1 MWFTRVSIQHPVFA
15 TMVMLAFV
23 VVGLFSYKR
32 LEVEQFPDINFP
44 VVLVQTD
51 FAGASP
57 EVIESE
63 ITRRVEE
70 IVNTISGINEISS
83 RSYEGISL
91 VIIRFDLSVDP
102 VQAAQEVRE
111 KLALIKPLL
120 KSGVKEPL
128 ITRFDPD
135 ENPIVSIALRS
146 DTVPARTLTTLADQT
161 VKRKLQN
168 VRGVGRISL
177 VGGVRREIAIHLKP
191 KALESFRISAEQVL
205 AVIRS
210 ENQDLPAGP
219 LLGGDRDP
227 TVQVQGRLKSA
238 DAFANLIVARRFGQ
252 PVYLHQLASVVDGE
266 EEVESLALVNGQRAI
281 ALDIVKAQGENTIAV
296 ADAVLA
302 ATAQLQKEMPQ
313 GVEIS
318 VVRDA
323 SRAIRN
329 SVASVQRNIVEG
341 ALLTIFIVFLFLS
354 SWRSTVITGL
364 TLPIALIGTF
374 SVMFFMGFSINL
386 VTLLGLAICVGLLID
401 DAIVVRENIV
411 RHQAMLDDHREA
423 ALIGTKEIG
432 LAVLAT
438 TLTIVAV
445 FLPIGFMGGII
456 GRFFKQFGV
465 TVAFAVL
472 LSMLISF
479 TLDPML
485 SSVWRD
491 PDAHGPQGKGWIASM
506 LRSFQALMQKLERSY
521 VSLLRWGLL
530 NRGKTMLIAVMSFVI
545 AVPLIRLVGTE
556 FVPVADNN
564 EVFIRF
570 YTPEGSSIQATKERT
585 LLAIKALED
594 LPGLTDTYATINSG
608 ITQGKNYV
616 TLVCRLKPRAER
628 PLAVDQLRSP
638 IRSLLK
644 QIPGITV
651 TDIGGGDAVGAGKP
665 IQVSVQGPDSK
676 ELERIVAEVLPKI
689 QTIPG
694 IVDIDTSSK
703 PGKPAIMVE
712 LDRDLASDRGITLA
726 QIASNL
732 RILLAG
738 EAASTW
744 RAPDD
749 ENYDVRL
756 RLEPEAR
763 HSIDD
768 LARLPILSQIPE
780 ADGSPRSMALGSVAK
795 LSESQSPTQI
805 NRKNLIRE
813 IAITAGADGVPPGT
827 VGLQVQEALASI
839 SLAPGYR
846 FVTGGATKDMIESA
860 GYAIQALLLAVI
872 FIYMILASQFGS
884 FSQPIAIM
892 ASLPLALIGVVLA
905 LLIFGST
912 FNMFSMIG
920 FIMLMGLVTK
930 NAILLVDFANQA
942 RVKGISRDTALL
954 QAAEIR
960 LRPILMT
967 SLAMVFGMIPLA
979 LGLGAGSEQRAP
991 MGQAVIGGVI
1001 TSSLL
1006 TLLVVPV
1013 LYAMLDDLKT
1023 TIRRTLHKSKLKS

>member
-1 MWFTRVSIQHPVFA
+1 
-15 TMVMLAFV
+15 MVMLAFV

-83 RSYEGISL
+83 RSYEGVSL

-205 AVIRS
+205 TVIRS

-219 LLGGDRDP
+219 LLGGGTDP

-302 ATAQLQKEMPQ
+302 ATTQLQKEMPQ

-491 PDAHGPQGKGWIASM
+491 PDARGPQGKGWIASI
-506 LRSFQALMQKLERSY
+506 LRSFQSVIQKLEQSY
-521 VSLLRWGLL
+521 VSLLRWGL
-530 NRGKTMLIAVMSFVI
+530 
-545 AVPLIRLVGTE
+545 
-556 FVPVADNN
+556 
-564 EVFIRF
+564 
-570 YTPEGSSIQATKERT
+570 
-585 LLAIKALED
+585 
-594 LPGLTDTYATINSG
+594 
-608 ITQGKNYV
+608 
-616 TLVCRLKPRAER
+616 
-628 PLAVDQLRSP
+628 
-638 IRSLLK
+638 
-644 QIPGITV
+644 
-651 TDIGGGDAVGAGKP
+651 
-665 IQVSVQGPDSK
+665 
-676 ELERIVAEVLPKI
+676 
-689 QTIPG
+689 
-694 IVDIDTSSK
+694 
-703 PGKPAIMVE
+703 
-712 LDRDLASDRGITLA
+712 
-726 QIASNL
+726 
-732 RILLAG
+732 
-738 EAASTW
+738 
-744 RAPDD
+744 
-749 ENYDVRL
+749 
-756 RLEPEAR
+756 
-763 HSIDD
+763 
-768 LARLPILSQIPE
+768 
-780 ADGSPRSMALGSVAK
+780 
-795 LSESQSPTQI
+795 
-805 NRKNLIRE
+805 
-813 IAITAGADGVPPGT
+813 
-827 VGLQVQEALASI
+827 
-839 SLAPGYR
+839 
-846 FVTGGATKDMIESA
+846 
-860 GYAIQALLLAVI
+860 
-872 FIYMILASQFGS
+872 
-884 FSQPIAIM
+884 
-892 ASLPLALIGVVLA
+892 
-905 LLIFGST
+905 
-912 FNMFSMIG
+912 
-920 FIMLMGLVTK
+920 
-930 NAILLVDFANQA
+930 
-942 RVKGISRDTALL
+942 
-954 QAAEIR
+954 
-960 LRPILMT
+960 
-967 SLAMVFGMIPLA
+967 
-979 LGLGAGSEQRAP
+979 
-991 MGQAVIGGVI
+991 
-1001 TSSLL
+1001 
-1006 TLLVVPV
+1006 
-1013 LYAMLDDLKT
+1013 
-1023 TIRRTLHKSKLKS
+1023 

>member
-51 FAGASP
+51 YAGASP
-57 EVIESE
+57 EVIETE
-63 ITRRVEE
+63 VTRRVEE
-70 IVNTISGINEISS
+70 IVNTISGINEVSS
-83 RSYEGISL
+83 RSYEGVSL

-111 KLALIKPLL
+111 KLALVKPLL
-120 KSGVKEPL
+120 KAGVKEPL

-135 ENPIVSIALRS
+135 ENPIISLAVRS
-146 DTVPARTLTTLADQT
+146 ESVPARALTTIADQT

-168 VRGVGRISL
+168 LRGVGRISL

-191 KALESFRISAEQVL
+191 SALESFRVSAEQVL
-205 AVIRS
+205 SVIRS

-219 LLGGDRDP
+219 LLGGDKDP
-227 TVQVQGRLKSA
+227 TVQVQGRLKRPEE
-238 DAFANLIVARRFGQ
+238 FANLIVVRRFGQ
-252 PVYLHQLASVVDGE
+252 PVFLHQIADVIDGE
-266 EEVESLALVNGQRAI
+266 EEIESLALVNGKRAI

-302 ATAQLQKEMPQ
+302 ATKQLQMEMPP

-323 SRAIRN
+323 SRSIRN
-329 SVASVQRNIVEG
+329 SVASVQRNIIEG
-341 ALLTIFIVFLFLS
+341 ALLTVLIVFLFLS

-374 SVMFFMGFSINL
+374 SVMYFMGFSINL

-411 RHQAMLDDHREA
+411 RHQALNADHRQA
-423 ALIGTKEIG
+423 ALIGTQEIG

-485 SSVWRD
+485 SSIWRD
-491 PDAHGPQGKGWIASM
+491 PDANGLRGIGWIAGL
-506 LRSFQALMQKLERSY
+506 LRRFQQGIQRLEKGY
-521 VSLLRWGLL
+521 VELLRWGLL
-530 NRGKTMLIAVMSFVI
+530 NRGKTMLIALLSLVL
-545 AVPLIRLVGTE
+545 AVPLIRFIGTE
-556 FVPVADNN
+556 FVPVADND
-564 EVFIRF
+564 EVIIRF
-570 YTPEGSSIQATKERT
+570 HTPEGSSVETTTSRT
-585 LLAIKALED
+585 IVAINALKD
-594 LPGLTDTYATINSG
+594 LPGLTDTYATVNSG

-616 TLVCRLKPRAER
+616 TLICRLKPRSQR
-628 PLAVDQLRSP
+628 PLSVDQLRSP
-638 IRSLLK
+638 IRSILQ
-644 QIPGITV
+644 QIPGISI

-676 ELERIVAEVLPKI
+676 ELERIVSGVLPRLRSI
-689 QTIPG
+689 AG
-694 IVDIDTSSK
+694 IVDLDTSSK
-703 PGKPAIMVE
+703 PGKPAVMVE
-712 LDRDLASDRGITLA
+712 LDRNLASDRGITMG

-738 EAASTW
+738 ESASTW
-744 RAPDD
+744 RSPDD

-756 RLEPEAR
+756 RLDPRAR
-763 HSIDD
+763 HSIED
-768 LARLPILSQIPE
+768 LSRLPMLSTLAE
-780 ADGSPRSMALGSVAK
+780 TDGTPKTVQLGSVAK
-795 LSESQSPTQI
+795 LTENQSPTQI

-813 IAITAGADGVPPGT
+813 ISITAGADGVPPGT
-827 VGLQVQEALASI
+827 VGLQVQQVLQTVELPS
-839 SLAPGYR
+839 GYR
-846 FVTGGATKDMIESA
+846 FVTGGATKDMVESA
-860 GYAIQALLLAVI
+860 GYAMQALSLAVI

-884 FSQPIAIM
+884 FTHPIAIM
-892 ASLPLALIGVVLA
+892 ASLPLSLIGVLLA
-905 LLIFGST
+905 LLLFGST

-942 RVKGISRDTALL
+942 RNRGVARSEALL
-954 QAAEIR
+954 QAAQVR

-967 SLAMVFGMIPLA
+967 SLAMIFGMLPLA
-979 LGLGAGSEQRAP
+979 FGLGSGSEQRAP

-1013 LYAMLDDLKT
+1013 LYSLLDDLSEKL
-1023 TIRRTLHKSKLKS
+1023 RRVGHNLA